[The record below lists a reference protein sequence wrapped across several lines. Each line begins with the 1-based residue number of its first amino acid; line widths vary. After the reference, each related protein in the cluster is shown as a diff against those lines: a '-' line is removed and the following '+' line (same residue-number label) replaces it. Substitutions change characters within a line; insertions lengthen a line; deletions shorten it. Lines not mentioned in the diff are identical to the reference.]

1 MSEGN
6 SACME
11 FDAGTNKQQ
20 QQPQQHLPTHPAVAV
35 AAPSIIAPLDLRS
48 RAIRDAAGWLV
59 DICAGRESIHHNSK
73 VELWVDVAAA
83 AAAGLVSLRRP
94 IRA

>member
-1 MSEGN
+1 MREEKEKSGMSHF
-6 SACME
+6 A
-11 FDAGTNKQQ
+11 
-20 QQPQQHLPTHPAVAV
+20 
-35 AAPSIIAPLDLRS
+35 RS
-48 RAIRDAAGWLV
+48 VRSAAGWLV

-83 AAAGLVSLRRP
+83 AAGLVSLRRP